1 MGLRFTTSGS
11 QYRNEIQVQPTTSY
25 PPNQESPDIRVGV
38 RLEMPASVGTVKL
51 TSRDH
56 RVQPELRFNFLD
68 HPFDR
73 QRLREAV
80 RRVVALFNQAPL
92 KDTVGD
98 RISPDDNLLSDDDA
112 LDIWMQT
119 TATIAGHSSCTCK
132 MGPAS
137 DTMAVVDQ
145 SACVHGVPGL
155 RIIDASIMP
164 EIVRANTNATT
175 IMMAEK
181 LAKELLE
188 REVSD
193 G

>member
-1 MGLRFTTSGS
+1 
-11 QYRNEIQVQPTTSY
+11 
-25 PPNQESPDIRVGV
+25 
-38 RLEMPASVGTVKL
+38 
-51 TSRDH
+51 
-56 RVQPELRFNFLD
+56 
-68 HPFDR
+68 
-73 QRLREAV
+73 
-80 RRVVALFNQAPL
+80 
-92 KDTVGD
+92 
-98 RISPDDNLLSDDDA
+98 
-112 LDIWMQT
+112 
-119 TATIAGHSSCTCK
+119 